1 MTPTPDT
8 RFPVGLLRLA
18 TFVAG
23 MAALLWAGP
32 LPAQSAGAS
41 PGSGAGGRAG
51 PVVVSGVV
59 PDEATRQT
67 ILGQVREIYGRERVV
82 DQLGVAPT
90 EAPPNWADNVKKLVT
105 TELKHIQRGHLKV
118 TGNTVELVGDTESAA
133 TRDRIESTM
142 SASLNPTYTINNKLQ
157 VGEAPQSRIDNIL
170 INKIVEF
177 ESGSAVLSPV
187 GQQVMDELIPVLG
200 ALDGNKKIQVVGH
213 TDASG
218 VRQSNVALSHARAV
232 AVKNYLVARDFQP
245 TNILTVGMGPDQPIS
260 DNGTPEGRAKNRRIE
275 FKIQP

>member
-1 MTPTPDT
+1 MTSPLDT
-8 RFPVGLLRLA
+8 RSHVVLLHLA

-23 MAALLWAGP
+23 VAALLWAGP
-32 LPAQSAGAS
+32 LHAQSAGGS

-67 ILGQVREIYGRERVV
+67 ILGQVREIYCRERVV

-90 EAPPNWADNVKKLVT
+90 EAPPNWADYVKKLVT
-105 TELKHIQRGHLKV
+105 PELRNIQHGHLKV
-118 TGNTVELVGDTESAA
+118 TGNTVELVGDTDSAA
-133 TRDRIESTM
+133 TRDRIGSTM
-142 SASLNPTYTINNKLQ
+142 NASLNPTYTVNNRLQ
-157 VGEAPQSRIDNIL
+157 VGEAPQARIDNIL
-170 INKIVEF
+170 VNKIVEF

-200 ALDGNKKIQVVGH
+200 TLDGSKKIHVVGH

-218 VRQSNVALSHARAV
+218 ERQANVALSHARAV
-232 AVKNYLVARDFQP
+232 AVKNYLVAHDFQP

-260 DNGTPEGRAKNRRIE
+260 ENGTPEGRAKNRRIE
-275 FKIQP
+275 FRIQP